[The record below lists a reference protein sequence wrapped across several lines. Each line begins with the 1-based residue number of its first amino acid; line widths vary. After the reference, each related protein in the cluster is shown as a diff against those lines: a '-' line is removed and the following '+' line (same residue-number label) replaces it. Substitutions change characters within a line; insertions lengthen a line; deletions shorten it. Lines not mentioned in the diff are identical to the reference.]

1 MMTFEFLLDPNI
13 GFVLLIGGVVL
24 AILALFM
31 PGTGLLEIG
40 ALFAL
45 VLAGY
50 TLINLPLNT
59 WAIVL
64 FVIGIIFFV
73 LALIWRGSRR
83 GLITLL
89 ISLTLLVIGSIFA
102 FRSPQGGSAV
112 NPVLAVLVTGGSAGL
127 LWFMARKSIDAAI
140 QRPTHDYDRLVGMVG
155 EARTDIRGQG
165 AVYVG
170 GEEWTATC
178 SVYVPAGTPVRV
190 LRRNGLVLE
199 VEPIKKEE

>member
-1 MMTFEFLLDPNI
+1 MTFDFLLDPNI

-31 PGTGLLEIG
+31 PGTGLLELG
-40 ALFAL
+40 ALFVL

-50 TLINLPLNT
+50 TLINLPLNI
-59 WAIVL
+59 WAVVL
-64 FVIGIIFFV
+64 FFVGIIPFI

-83 GLITLL
+83 GLIALL
-89 ISLTLLVIGSIFA
+89 ISLIMLVIGSIFA

-140 QRPTHDYDRLVGMVG
+140 QRPSHDYDRLVGMIG

-178 SVYVPAGTPVRV
+178 AEYVPAGAPVRV
-190 LRRNGLVLE
+190 LRRKGLFLE
-199 VEPIKKEE
+199 VEPVKKEE

>member
-1 MMTFEFLLDPNI
+1 MTFEFLLDPNI

-50 TLINLPLNT
+50 TLINLPLNA

-64 FVIGIIFFV
+64 FAIGIVFFV
-73 LALIWRGSRR
+73 LALVWRGSRR

-89 ISLTLLVIGSIFA
+89 ISLILLVVGSIFA

-178 SVYVPAGTPVRV
+178 SVYVPAGAPVRV

-199 VEPIKKEE
+199 VEPVKKEE